1 MSGQMKSPALL
12 TAEMVVAGKK
22 TSLSLLRLMVGQH
35 HFFLLCLLILLLI
48 GDFLCYQQAL
58 PLEVDAQAGKVTLKV
73 GSQSLALGEI
83 GTPVLIEL
91 PAQNPVIH
99 EYQMD
104 GTDNT
109 NNFTLDPDYF
119 ARIASTPYYRF
130 QAWMRNLDGT
140 SRWSDLHVYADS
152 KQLESI
158 DWPKNGSQVN
168 WPAQNAASNLRLQI
182 ALRRPEIPMTLRI
195 VTSKQQTIKITLDRN
210 NRTI

>member
-91 PAQNPVIH
+91 PAYNPVIH

-109 NNFTLDPDYF
+109 NNFTLDPNYF
-119 ARIASTPYYRF
+119 ASIATTPYYRF

-140 SRWSDLHVYADS
+140 SRWSNLQVYAGS
-152 KQLESI
+152 KQLSSV
-158 DWPKNGSQVN
+158 DWPDDGSHVS
-168 WPAQNAASNLRLQI
+168 WPAQNAALRLQI
-182 ALRRPEIPMTLRI
+182 MLRRPEIPMT
-195 VTSKQQTIKITLDRN
+195 
-210 NRTI
+210 